1 MIGRRSRTVIP
12 ITEDGTLHGQAVGM
26 WAMWQ
31 ALVVLAV
38 GTAGFATAALY
49 LHSGQPAWPPPGI
62 TAPGVGLAV
71 LAMALGA
78 GACIPMVVARRRL
91 RADARPDTAV
101 ALLATMGLLL
111 AAIIVLAIDL
121 AGLDFRW
128 DEHAYTSIYWVFY
141 GVVIAYHATTLLL
154 LGSVLLQ
161 RLSGLL
167 DPDRMLELENTLLMV
182 LFTAA
187 AAVVLLGLVHWLP
200 VVTTADGIG
209 VPQVGPG
216 SEG

>member
-1 MIGRRSRTVIP
+1 VIGRRSRTVIP

-26 WAMWQ
+26 WGMWQ
-31 ALVVLAV
+31 AIIVLVV
-38 GTAGFATAALY
+38 GTGGFATAALY
-49 LHSGQPAWPPPGI
+49 LHSGQPEWPPSGI
-62 TAPGVGLAV
+62 AAPGVWLAV
-71 LAMALGA
+71 LSMALAAGA
-78 GACIPMVVARRRL
+78 GATMLVARTRQ
-91 RADARPDTAV
+91 RADAGADTAV

-111 AAIIVLAIDL
+111 AAILVLAVDL
-121 AGLDFRW
+121 AAVDFRW
-128 DEHAYTSIYWVFY
+128 DEHAYTSLYWVFY
-141 GVVIAYHATTLLL
+141 GVVITYHALALLM

-161 RLSGLL
+161 RLAGLL
-167 DPDRMLELENTLLMV
+167 DSDRMLELDNTLLMV

-200 VVTTADGIG
+200 IVTTADGIG